1 MERDGAYLLDMLLAA
16 RDAVEFAGRVTYSQ
30 FENSRLHQNAILKA
44 VEIVGEAASHVSSSM
59 RESQP
64 DIPWREIVGMRNR
77 LVRVYFD
84 VDIGWSGGLC
94 KKTCRRLSHNSN
106 VSCRPIPP
114 MTSNHIAAIASTGE
128 SGTPE
133 FKATSGTRRE
143 AAMTVCALLN
153 QRCGQALFGV
163 MQDGKKVRR

>member
-16 RDAVEFAGRVTYSQ
+16 RDAVGFAGRVTYSQ

-84 VDIGWSGGLC
+84 VDIGLVWRTVQEDLPALVAQLE
-94 KKTCRRLSHNSN
+94 RI
-106 VSCRPIPP
+106 VPP
-114 MTSNHIAAIASTGE
+114 DSTHD
-128 SGTPE
+128 
-133 FKATSGTRRE
+133 
-143 AAMTVCALLN
+143 
-153 QRCGQALFGV
+153 Q
-163 MQDGKKVRR
+163 